1 LPSSFDSFAT
11 YHVGKRKNE
20 FLPEEGKEIW
30 WRLQG
35 ASCSQW
41 PSLFYTCA
49 IHYFAG
55 GSPYDIGCVYGVSH
69 RSVMESV
76 WVIVEAINMTPQ
88 FNIFYPESLE
98 AQRRIAPRFEKYSAI
113 DGILIWT
120 TKPSLADA
128 KIRGIDQKKYLCCRK
143 HTFGLNCQAAS
154 DARGCFLDVSNIYG
168 GSTSDCLTFE
178 GSDLYKRCTQ
188 ILMKQDV
195 DESNNSQEILPSLEV
210 DNNVL
215 KNRDDGYVEMVGVNK
230 HETALPTDLIN
241 GGHHYDDYALY
252 QARVMSEVSSA
263 MASVTAFVAFQ
274 CDESNGGRK
283 PGASTIKRER
293 KNIEQYIGRM
303 NERSF
308 RRRYRMYKDA
318 FWMLLELIAPHLP
331 NTGEERQRGAVPNGP
346 ITHASR
352 LSMALRYFAGGDP
365 LDISDVH
372 GVGDDEPLRSVWL
385 VIDAIHMCSELNI
398 VFPETHAE
406 QTECASGFRA
416 TSSINIDCCIGAI
429 DGMLVWMNKPTS
441 SDQHNIGFGPT
452 KFFCGRKMKYG
463 LNMMGVCD
471 SSKRFIWIELNM
483 PGAASDFYAF
493 DQSSLKKKLETEGF
507 LRPGY
512 CLFGDN
518 AYINT
523 PYISGAYVWDS
534 VTESGGGADRLDDL
548 LDGGE
553 HMDDHT
559 RDQRRVYRAE
569 RDLPCY
575 RILDYFYEQSLERP
589 ELSAQRLAN
598 NPDPVVLLL
607 VRLEVGAGVT
617 SLEAE
622 LLELS
627 IPTKI

>member
-1 LPSSFDSFAT
+1 
-11 YHVGKRKNE
+11 
-20 FLPEEGKEIW
+20 
-30 WRLQG
+30 
-35 ASCSQW
+35 
-41 PSLFYTCA
+41 
-49 IHYFAG
+49 
-55 GSPYDIGCVYGVSH
+55 
-69 RSVMESV
+69 
-76 WVIVEAINMTPQ
+76 MTPQ

-195 DESNNSQEILPSLEV
+195 GKLPLVLFGDNAYLNSSFMATPYPNVSNDLGKKTKDDYNFYHSQLRIRVECAFGMLVQRWGILCSAFPQNMRTRKVIAMVIALTKLHNFCIDESNNSQEILPSLEV

-241 GGHHYDDYALY
+241 GGHHYDDVPTGILWVHLKGIN
-252 QARVMSEVSSA
+252 QVSLPCA
-263 MASVTAFVAFQ
+263 

-523 PYISGAYVWDS
+523 PYMCVPWRNVGSGPK
-534 VTESGGGADRLDDL
+534 
-548 LDGGE
+548 DGMNFF
-553 HMDDHT
+553 HSS
-559 RDQRRVYRAE
+559 
-569 RDLPCY
+569 L
-575 RILDYFYEQSLERP
+575 RINIECAFGM
-589 ELSAQRLAN
+589 
-598 NPDPVVLLL
+598 L
-607 VRLEVGAGVT
+607 VH
-617 SLEAE
+617 
-622 LLELS
+622 
-627 IPTKI
+627 

>member
-1 LPSSFDSFAT
+1 
-11 YHVGKRKNE
+11 
-20 FLPEEGKEIW
+20 
-30 WRLQG
+30 
-35 ASCSQW
+35 
-41 PSLFYTCA
+41 
-49 IHYFAG
+49 
-55 GSPYDIGCVYGVSH
+55 
-69 RSVMESV
+69 
-76 WVIVEAINMTPQ
+76 
-88 FNIFYPESLE
+88 
-98 AQRRIAPRFEKYSAI
+98 
-113 DGILIWT
+113 
-120 TKPSLADA
+120 
-128 KIRGIDQKKYLCCRK
+128 
-143 HTFGLNCQAAS
+143 
-154 DARGCFLDVSNIYG
+154 
-168 GSTSDCLTFE
+168 
-178 GSDLYKRCTQ
+178 
-188 ILMKQDV
+188 
-195 DESNNSQEILPSLEV
+195 
-210 DNNVL
+210 
-215 KNRDDGYVEMVGVNK
+215 
-230 HETALPTDLIN
+230 
-241 GGHHYDDYALY
+241 
-252 QARVMSEVSSA
+252 
-263 MASVTAFVAFQ
+263 
-274 CDESNGGRK
+274 
-283 PGASTIKRER
+283 
-293 KNIEQYIGRM
+293 
-303 NERSF
+303 
-308 RRRYRMYKDA
+308 MYKDA

-331 NTGEERQRGAVPNGP
+331 NTGEERQKGAVPNGP

-471 SSKRFIWIELNM
+471 SNKRFIWIELNM

-523 PYISGAYVWDS
+523 PYMCVPWRNVGSGPKDGMNFFHSSLRINIECAFGMLVHRWGMLRKPMPVNFTVRKISSLVLALCKLHNYCIDNGSDSVDSPSEADLINITMEGGLFLPRLDSSGAYVWDS
-534 VTESGGGADRLDDL
+534 VTERGSGADRLDDL

-598 NPDPVVLLL
+598 N
-607 VRLEVGAGVT
+607 RN
-617 SLEAE
+617 
-622 LLELS
+622 
-627 IPTKI
+627 II